1 MVAPKATP
9 GIGRRRIPSP
19 RQVLSLVQFPKPGLS
34 RLERRLRGTASI
46 SDLRELARRAAPG
59 PIFDYVDGGAGDETA
74 VRRNEAAFRAARFIP
89 RTLRDVSAVDPG
101 VELLG
106 RRYPL
111 PIVLGPIGLTRS
123 AHADGEIGAARA
135 AGRAGIPY
143 TLSTMATESPEKI
156 AQFAPDAERWFQ
168 LYLWKDHEASQAL
181 LERALAAGFTT
192 LVFTVDVAV
201 AGDRHRD
208 VRNGLTFP
216 PSVPLRTALRIATR
230 PRWWFDAITR
240 DPLTFAAIQR
250 DKEDFGGM
258 NRVLDAAAT
267 FEDLEW
273 LRGVWP
279 GRIIVKGV
287 VSPADAIAI
296 RDAGADGIIVS
307 NHGGR
312 QLDQAIATLDAL
324 PAVRAAV
331 GDDFPL
337 LIDGG
342 IRTGGDIAVA
352 LAAGADAVMIGR
364 AYVYGLMA
372 GGEAGADRAIELLGE
387 GLRRTMA
394 LLGARTTAELTRD
407 LLAD

>member
-1 MVAPKATP
+1 MVTPKATP
-9 GIGRRRIPSP
+9 GIGRRRIPAP
-19 RQVLSLVQFPKPGLS
+19 RQVASLIQFPKPGQS
-34 RLERRLRGTASI
+34 GLERRLARAASI
-46 SDLRELARRAAPG
+46 ADLRDLARRAAPG

-74 VRRNEAAFRAARFIP
+74 VRRNVDAFRAARFIP
-89 RTLRDVSAVDPG
+89 RTLRDVSVIDPS

-106 RRYPL
+106 QRYPL
-111 PIVLGPIGLTRS
+111 PLVLGPIGLARS
-123 AHADGEIGAARA
+123 AHADGEIGSARA
-135 AGRAGIPY
+135 AGRAGVPY
-143 TLSTMATESPEKI
+143 TLSTMAAEPPEKI
-156 AQFAPDAERWFQ
+156 AEFAPDTERWFQ
-168 LYLWKDHEASQAL
+168 LYLWKDHDASAAL
-181 LERALAAGFTT
+181 LDRAKAAGFTT

-216 PSVPLRTALRIATR
+216 PSVPLRTAMRIATR

-250 DKEDFGGM
+250 DKEDFAGM

-273 LRGVWP
+273 LRGEWP

-287 VSPADAIAI
+287 VSPADAVAI

-312 QLDQAIATLDAL
+312 QLEQAIATLDAL

-331 GDDFPL
+331 GPDYPL
-337 LIDGG
+337 LLDSG

-364 AYVYGLMA
+364 AYMYGLMA
-372 GGEAGADRAIELLGE
+372 GGEAGADRALQLLAD
-387 GLRRTMA
+387 GLRNTMA
-394 LLGARTTAELTRD
+394 LLGARTIDELTPD
-407 LLAD
+407 LLAP

>member
-1 MVAPKATP
+1 MASKATP

-19 RQVLSLVQFPKPGLS
+19 RQVLSLIQFPKPGTS
-34 RLERRLRGTASI
+34 RLERRLQRAASI
-46 SDLRELARRAAPG
+46 GDLRELARRAAPG

-74 VRRNEAAFRAARFIP
+74 VGRNEAAFRAARFIP
-89 RTLRDVSAVDPG
+89 KTLRDVSSIDTS
-101 VELLG
+101 VELFG
-106 RRYPL
+106 KHYAL

-123 AHADGEIGAARA
+123 AHADGELGAARA

-143 TLSTMATESPEKI
+143 TLSTMAAESPEKL
-156 AQFAPDAERWFQ
+156 AEFAADTERWFQ
-168 LYLWKDHEASQAL
+168 LYLWKDHDASAAL
-181 LERALAAGFTT
+181 LARATAAGFTT

-216 PSVPLRTALRIATR
+216 PSVPLRTALKIATR

-240 DPLTFAAIQR
+240 DPLTFAAIQQER
-250 DKEDFGGM
+250 DGFGGM
-258 NRVLDAAAT
+258 NRILDAAAT
-267 FEDLEW
+267 FEDLAW

-287 VSPADAIAI
+287 VSPEDAVAI

-312 QLDQAIATLDAL
+312 QLEQAIATLDAL
-324 PAVRAAV
+324 PAIRAAV
-331 GDDFPL
+331 GPGYPL

-352 LAAGADAVMIGR
+352 IAAGADAVMIGR

-372 GGEAGADRAIELLGE
+372 GGERGADRALQLLGE
-387 GLRRTMA
+387 GFRRTMA
-394 LLGARTTAELTRD
+394 LLGATTVAEIGPD
-407 LLAD
+407 HLA